1 MAGAALAAATPTWA
15 ALPPTADAHILPGT
29 SLVTQSQAYTYTVSC
44 TSNVNITSV
53 YVTIPAGW
61 MVDVTPSSSWGGA
74 VSFAAG
80 QIMVDY
86 SLATPLGAPGDTDNL
101 TFTATAAAS
110 AGLYAWPSFLNG
122 PSSNQTSVTAGQSQ
136 DVLVTEPTPTPTPSH
151 TPTPTPSATS
161 SDTPTPDYSATLTP
175 TDSMTF
181 TPTDT
186 PTPTESPT
194 ATASATATE
203 TPTPSPTATPSPPVS
218 ATPTPTE
225 SPTATASA
233 TATETPTP
241 SPTATPSPPV
251 SATPTPTE
259 SPTATVSATATET
272 PTLSPTATSTEI
284 QSATPTP
291 TQTPTVTA
299 TPIWSATAT
308 PTISA
313 TSTVSATPTPQVSPT
328 VTGTAGPPHTPT
340 ATATGAGQ
348 AVREDLRGVHAVH
361 KTFSPDSSTNNRLE
375 ISFQSR
381 FSAGEIQAR
390 IFDLY
395 GRQLAALEVTGSGP
409 DYRVFWDGRA
419 SDGRSAPAGI
429 YVYEIKTPGA
439 AFRGAAVLAR

>member
-181 TPTDT
+181 TPTD
-186 PTPTESPT
+186 
-194 ATASATATE
+194 
-203 TPTPSPTATPSPPVS
+203 
-218 ATPTPTE
+218 TPTPTE